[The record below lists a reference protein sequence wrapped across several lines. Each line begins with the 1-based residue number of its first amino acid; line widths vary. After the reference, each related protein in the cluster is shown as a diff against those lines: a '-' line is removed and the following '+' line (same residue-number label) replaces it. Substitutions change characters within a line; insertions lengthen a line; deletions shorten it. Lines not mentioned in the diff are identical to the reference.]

1 MLLLQDVGLLALVK
15 AHFLLL
21 AFGGNQMGLFVLK
34 YKLCLLLLSRN
45 LLNLISVHFFKRIRA
60 ILLRELGISENF
72 TGHLVRQ
79 LGVY

>member
-1 MLLLQDVGLLALVK
+1 MLLLKEVGLLALVT

-34 YKLCLLLLSRN
+34 IELCLLLLSRN

-60 ILLRELGISENF
+60 ILL
-72 TGHLVRQ
+72 
-79 LGVY
+79 